1 MAAANT
7 AAAAAASAAAAAAAV
22 QQQPLAA
29 NAQAVKIEPPKAF
42 AATQSEAIDSW
53 IYSMNLYFQAEAR
66 IPAA

>member
-7 AAAAAASAAAAAAAV
+7 AAAAAASAAAAAAV

-42 AATQSEAIDSW
+42 AATQSEDIDSW